1 MIQWSEMTDYISNR
15 RYEKLF
21 TTCVYG
27 KLRNYQHNRIEC
39 STINVGV
46 SRVKMTVVEDL

>member
-1 MIQWSEMTDYISNR
+1 MGAGN
-15 RYEKLF
+15 
-21 TTCVYG
+21 

-46 SRVKMTVVEDL
+46 SRVKMTVVEDLWLHIHNHYMNEEV